1 MRRRRALQSWI
12 ELIEEIELFFYFRN
26 GGPHPGPQASP
37 HPGPHLRRWAVRIGS
52 NQQLVVAFLESYIG
66 DLRWT
71 VDHSDRLP
79 DCNFRV
85 DDRSHFLTVRKQ
97 TFKFYAAVSTGLALV
112 SSNRLSKQR
121 RAPSSSHPGSSVL
134 R

>member
-1 MRRRRALQSWI
+1 MQI
-12 ELIEEIELFFYFRN
+12 ELIEEIELLFNLRN

-37 HPGPHLRRWAVRIGS
+37 HPGPHLRHWAVRIGS

-79 DCNFRV
+79 DCKFRV

-97 TFKFYAAVSTGLALV
+97 TF
-112 SSNRLSKQR
+112 
-121 RAPSSSHPGSSVL
+121 
-134 R
+134 